1 MKEIL
6 NRMES
11 MKLKSLNEL
20 HSDLDSIYKD
30 TIRNNPD
37 TVSDSDV
44 AILLAK
50 VIVSKYKS
58 IMPSELFDDSGTRVS
73 RLYNVTISNSC
84 TLDLSNPKYS
94 DIGKLIGKILYGRD
108 VLDGIIYRGC
118 PDSGSYHRL
127 VIHDTKENIDIF
139 MNRVINKFGDESY
152 ELSSIYNTMKNNMII
167 GQSYSILGERNDK

>member
-6 NRMES
+6 DRMES

-20 HSDLDSIYKD
+20 HSDLDSIYKN

-37 TVSDSDV
+37 TVSDSDL

-58 IMPSELFDDSGTRVS
+58 MMPLELFDYSETGIS
-73 RLYNVTISNSC
+73 RLYNVIISNSC

-94 DIGKLIGKILYGRD
+94 DIGKLIGKILYGGD
-108 VLDGIIYRGC
+108 VLDGIVYRGY

-139 MNRVINKFGDESY
+139 MNRVIHKFGDESY
-152 ELSSIYNTMKNNMII
+152 KLSSIYDAMKNNIVA
-167 GQSYSILGERNDK
+167 GRSYTISGEKYVK